1 MSTLSNRAIT
11 SYYDILMNNTKRKTK
26 LIATV
31 GPACNSYDKL
41 VELYQAGVNIFRLN
55 FSHGTHAQHLEVIQH
70 ITRLNQ
76 NFNSHIGILA
86 DLQGPKM
93 RIGIVQNNAVRLVE
107 GKTIKVTNE
116 DVIGNQEIISVS
128 YEKLA
133 DDLNPGEVILIDD
146 GKIELRVDKI
156 LNHTMIQCTVV
167 SGGILSSKKGFNLPN
182 TKISIPSLTE
192 KDRQDLDFILT
203 QPVSWLALSFVRNAK
218 EINELKDILNKHDS
232 HLKVISKIE
241 KPEAVQNIVSI
252 IQASDAIMVA
262 RGDLGVEV
270 PMEEMPLIQ
279 KHIIQTCLELSKPV
293 IIATQV
299 MESMIDMPRPT
310 RAEITDVAN
319 GVLDGADAIMLS
331 GETSVGKNPAK
342 VVKTIDRIVRRT
354 EQEDRI
360 YYKNVLP
367 NKKSKTFLSDAIC
380 YNASSMAEDVQA
392 NAINGMTYSGY
403 TAFMLASYR
412 PRASIY
418 IFTSN
423 PNLINQLGLVWG
435 VEAFFYDKFESNIES
450 ILDAIDI
457 LKNKGYL
464 HAGDIVISTA
474 SMPLKGRGR
483 TNMIKISY
491 IK

>member
-1 MSTLSNRAIT
+1 M
-11 SYYDILMNNTKRKTK
+11 TKRKTK

-31 GPACNSYDKL
+31 GPACNTYEKL
-41 VELYQAGVNIFRLN
+41 VELYQAGINVFRLN
-55 FSHGTHAQHLEVIQH
+55 FSHGTHAQHRDVIEH

-76 NFNSHIGILA
+76 EHDAHVGILA

-93 RIGIVQNNAVRLVE
+93 RVGIVQNNAVRLEE
-107 GKTIKVTNE
+107 GKRIRVTNE
-116 DVIGNQEIISVS
+116 EVIGNPDIICVT
-128 YEKLA
+128 YDYLA
-133 DDLNPGEVILIDD
+133 QDLKPGEMILIDD
-146 GKIELRVDKI
+146 GKIELRVLKAISDK
-156 LNHTMIQCTVV
+156 MIECEVV

-182 TKISIPSLTE
+182 THISIPSLTE
-192 KDRQDLDFILT
+192 KDRQDLAFILT
-203 QPVSWLALSFVRNAK
+203 QPVNWLALSFVRNAK
-218 EINELKDILNKHDS
+218 EINELKNIIDEHDS
-232 HLKVISKIE
+232 PVKVISKIE
-241 KPEAVQNIVSI
+241 KPEAVENIQSI
-252 IQASDAIMVA
+252 IKASDAVMIA

-331 GETSVGKNPAK
+331 GETSVGKHPAK
-342 VVKTIDRIVRRT
+342 VVQTIDRIIRRT
-354 EQEDRI
+354 EQENRI
-360 YYKNVLP
+360 YYKTNLP

-392 NAINGMTYSGY
+392 KAINGMTFSGY

-412 PRASIY
+412 PKADIY
-418 IFTSN
+418 IFTAN
-423 PNLINQLGLVWG
+423 PNLINQLSLVWG
-435 VEAFFYDKFESNIES
+435 VEAFFYDSFESTDES
-450 ILDAIDI
+450 IVDVIEI
-457 LKNKGYL
+457 LRNNGRIL
-464 HAGDIVISTA
+464 PGDIVINTA